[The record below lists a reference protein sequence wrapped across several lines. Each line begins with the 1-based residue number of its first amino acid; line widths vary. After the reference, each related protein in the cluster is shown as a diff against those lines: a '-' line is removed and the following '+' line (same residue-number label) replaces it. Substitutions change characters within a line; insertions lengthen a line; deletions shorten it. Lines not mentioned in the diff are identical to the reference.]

1 VLVAVRSIAHNHY
14 HPQSP
19 RRTDPGQP
27 GAGLRACLDEACAN
41 AGLRPRIGFEAGD
54 PRVAAQL
61 AAKGLGV
68 AVAPRTVADA
78 PHQHHHILTIT
89 RPEIRGRLAI
99 AWRTEGPIST
109 AAHALTSYTRTAL
122 LAHPAAHAAADAVR

>member
-1 VLVAVRSIAHNHY
+1 
-14 HPQSP
+14 
-19 RRTDPGQP
+19 
-27 GAGLRACLDEACAN
+27 
-41 AGLRPRIGFEAGD
+41 
-54 PRVAAQL
+54 
-61 AAKGLGV
+61 V